1 VAREADKIIV
11 EIQDQGRGMSPEK
24 LAKIQSRGSGVGS
37 VECESA
43 CVTFSG
49 ELLLE
54 SNGKGTK
61 IVATLPS
68 KAFPAEEQVVVGED
82 AKSRDPLEKS

>member
-1 VAREADKIIV
+1 MRH
-11 EIQDQGRGMSPEK
+11 
-24 LAKIQSRGSGVGS
+24 
-37 VECESA
+37 
-43 CVTFSG
+43 FSG

-68 KAFPAEEQVVVGED
+68 KAFPAKEKVVVGED